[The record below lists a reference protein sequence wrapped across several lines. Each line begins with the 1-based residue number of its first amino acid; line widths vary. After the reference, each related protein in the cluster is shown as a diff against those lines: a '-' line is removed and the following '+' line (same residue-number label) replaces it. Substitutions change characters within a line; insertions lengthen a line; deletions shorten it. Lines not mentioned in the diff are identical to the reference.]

1 MSHTMIML
9 IAALALSGIRG
20 ECTPFVPEEPMT
32 PFERKYRD
40 SGQTLWRVTADLSA
54 FARGELGAGPAEGA

>member
-1 MSHTMIML
+1 
-9 IAALALSGIRG
+9 
-20 ECTPFVPEEPMT
+20 MT

-54 FARGELGAGPAEGA
+54 FAASSARGQPRGA